1 MNILLKSVVEQLQP
15 PDIEEVKYILKDS
28 FAGMFYWIFRLLI

>member
-15 PDIEEVKYILKDS
+15 PDVEEVKYVLKDR
-28 FAGMFYWIFRLLI
+28 FEGMF